1 MGLLELVIMFSVVFG
16 TAGIVTSVAALIL
29 RKL

>member
-1 MGLLELVIMFSVVFG
+1 MGLLELVIMFSVVFV